1 MKPVSPLTDKDYQR
15 LSATLQRLAAQGAM
29 SLEKMDGFFA
39 ALLCGPEAL
48 PPAACLPLVL
58 GAAFDDDDSFTSAK
72 SLEQFVALLG
82 RYWQEISHTLRQGEA
97 FHPWLEANADGV
109 VLGNQWADGFSE
121 GMRLFNDDWA
131 QVFDHPALSLAL
143 APIMALAFEHD
154 PDPDMR
160 PFLGEVT
167 QAQREAWLAEI
178 TPAVGSFH
186 AFFSAHRA
194 VLEAEYGDD

>member
-167 QAQREAWLAEI
+167 PAQREAWLAEI

-194 VLEAEYGDD
+194 ALEAEYGDD